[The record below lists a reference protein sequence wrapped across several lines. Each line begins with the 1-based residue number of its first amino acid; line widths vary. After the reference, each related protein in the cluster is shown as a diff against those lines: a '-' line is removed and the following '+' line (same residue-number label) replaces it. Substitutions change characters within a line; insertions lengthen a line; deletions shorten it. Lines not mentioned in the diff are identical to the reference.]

1 MTQQE
6 MRCPKCRG
14 LMVSYERSGVVV
26 DQCQDCRG
34 IFLDRGELERLT
46 EAESAYYRA
55 QAAPPPAAPPPP
67 GPAPAPGSST
77 GIDAADVMKAVVKMA
92 GSSGSKKSGKGFLS
106 QFLG

>member
-26 DQCQDCRG
+26 DQCQECRG

-55 QAAPPPAAPPPP
+55 QAAPPPP
-67 GPAPAPGSST
+67 GPAPAPASST

>member
-14 LMVSYERSGVVV
+14 LMVSDERSGVVV
-26 DQCQDCRG
+26 DQCQECRG

-55 QAAPPPAAPPPP
+55 QAAPPPP
-67 GPAPAPGSST
+67 GPAPAPASST